1 MAKVERAEAADSAP
15 SGAKSNVSSRS
26 AASTIGRPAR
36 RPLPK
41 RRMTPTQRE
50 RLFQIG
56 MYALAAAIAVAIG
69 LAADWPTIQRNFFQV
84 DVIRDMFPDLVLIA
98 AWNTARYTTLSFVF
112 GFVLALGL
120 ALMRM
125 STVAPFRAFAMI
137 YIELFRG
144 LPALVT
150 LILIGFGLPIAFDG
164 FRLGST
170 LWRGSIGLAIVAGAY
185 MAETIRAGVEAV
197 PKGQTE
203 AARSLGM
210 SKNRTMF
217 TIVLPQA
224 FRIIIP
230 PLTNELVLLIKDT
243 SLFFVL
249 GTTPQT
255 KELTKFARDFM
266 VSSRNATPL
275 MVVAMAYLVITLPLT
290 YLVRRMERN
299 AGKSR

>member
-1 MAKVERAEAADSAP
+1 MTTAERAGADDSA
-15 SGAKSNVSSRS
+15 SAGAESEAKARS
-26 AASTIGRPAR
+26 AASDLASGSQRPQR
-36 RPLPK
+36 KK
-41 RRMTPTQRE
+41 RLTPTQRE
-50 RLFQIG
+50 RAFQAA
-56 MYALAAAIAVAIG
+56 MYVLAALAVLAVA

-84 DVIRDMFPDLVLIA
+84 DVIRDMFPELVIIA
-98 AWNTARYTTLSFVF
+98 AKNTAIYTTLSFVL

-170 LWRGSIGLAIVAGAY
+170 LVRGSVGLAIVAGAY

-197 PKGQTE
+197 PRGQTE

-249 GTTPQT
+249 GTTPES

-275 MVVAMAYLVITLPLT
+275 TVVAIAYLVITLPLT
-290 YLVRRMERN
+290 YVVRRMERN